1 MFNQMN
7 SKYSNMIQYDY
18 SIYRMFIFLLFI
30 IILIPEGVFAKKKPF
45 KGKDRYNRQIS
56 EGIENNG
63 DTLSVT
69 YIAFHPFQIDT
80 TKMAVNKIAGRLTKQ
95 EIDIFKNFSEVYKF
109 ADEGPKE
116 ELYVVQGSQIDS
128 IFYDGLFG
136 FKKIVIPS
144 DANKKFSHY
153 YEKGLKEGEWIEWF
167 VDESPREI
175 YNYKKDLL
183 EGSYAIYDSASA
195 QKIIEKMY
203 KKDLLHGVWKEWY
216 LDNTL
221 KLEYSYKND
230 NLHGV
235 SIDYDSTGKKD
246 SEKMYKEGLKDGE
259 WNFYNDDVVLVRVE
273 VYNDDL
279 KDGLWYTKDLE
290 TRDIHYEEY
299 REDKFIVRYTEH
311 YYPNFQLME
320 KYAYKDSLPHGK
332 WIGYYKDG
340 ETKHVKRFEDG
351 KKQGKWQYY
360 TELGDVHTLELF
372 ENDKRNGEWYKRL
385 EGKDIQYQ
393 FWDMD
398 SLISEYA
405 DLHYPNGQLKEKIS
419 YKEGLKDGKFTGYYQ
434 NGSKKY
440 VKRYEDDIPAGKW
453 QYYTMAGKTNAEE
466 IYVDGKRDDE
476 WYRLEQNGDVYY
488 QFWDM
493 DSLISEYADLHYPN
507 GQLIEKISYKEG
519 LKDGKFTGYY
529 ESGETKHKKKYTE
542 DKPDG
547 KWQFFTAGG
556 DKNEEQIYAEG
567 KKVEEWY
574 RIDEKGDTYYQF
586 WDQDSLISEYAD
598 LHYSNGQLIE
608 KISYKDGLKDGKFT
622 GYYPSGKVE
631 YIKRYE
637 EDKPMGEWKF
647 VKEDGS
653 TKKIE
658 RYEMGKKNEEWITY
672 EENGDVYYQYWV
684 QDSLISEYADLH
696 YPNGQLIEKIS
707 YKEGKKNGKFTGY
720 YESGQTKY
728 IRTYKDDKLE
738 GKYADYTESGQILL
752 KQSYVNDLLDGAS
765 KEWYLNGKVKV
776 KTSYTAGKLNGGF
789 MSYDS
794 LGRKETK
801 GEYEMG
807 LKTGDWLTWYPS
819 GKKKERLSY
828 FSGKANGMYSL
839 WDEEG
844 RIIKEGEYSNDLKHG
859 VWITFDPDLKRQESY
874 EYYDMGVAKLKYF
887 FKYYDNGNLMEEP
900 SFTEYFRDGEWRQ
913 LFDNERL
920 QYLTTYSMGKKYG
933 LYEEWTINKELVQ
946 RGYYEYDLMSALWT
960 YAKNDSVIKYE
971 VYDADSIIDGFVY
984 EYYENDQSK
993 ADAVFLENGK
1003 RDQKW
1008 YTYFEEGKDST
1019 ISVYDGGKMTGTW
1032 YVNYDSTFEV
1042 FTETNYENNLKHG
1055 DYKEWYIDEN
1065 PMVEGYYEY
1074 GKKHLLW
1081 AFWDERGYQRFEEW
1095 RMGELYDTFEYEY
1108 YDNGQL
1114 KEEPSYK
1121 NRKKHGKWFRYFPD
1135 GEISGV
1141 REFANGKRVGEW
1153 VDYYRKD
1160 EIAFQGIYKDDKK
1173 DGPWIWYYMNRGE
1186 PGEEGNIM
1194 SEVKFSNGELISE
1207 KCYKRED
1214 NQEINCQEIFGEN
1227 DYRFAE
1233 KK

>member
-1 MFNQMN
+1 MI
-7 SKYSNMIQYDY
+7 SKYITINAH
-18 SIYRMFIFLLFI
+18 IYFARKIVVLFLLLLFI
-30 IILIPEGVFAKKKPF
+30 PNGLLGKKKPF
-45 KGKDRYNRQIS
+45 IGKDRYNRQIS
-56 EGIENNG
+56 EGVENNG

-95 EIDIFKNFSEVYKF
+95 EIDIFKNFAEVYKF

-221 KLEYSYKND
+221 RLEYSYKND

-466 IYVDGKRDDE
+466 IYVDGKRNDE

>member
-1 MFNQMN
+1 MI
-7 SKYSNMIQYDY
+7 SKYITINAH
-18 SIYRMFIFLLFI
+18 IYFARKIVVLFLLLLFI
-30 IILIPEGVFAKKKPF
+30 PNGLLGKKKPF
-45 KGKDRYNRQIS
+45 IGKDRYNRQIS
-56 EGIENNG
+56 EGVENNG

-95 EIDIFKNFSEVYKF
+95 EIDIFKNFAEVYKF

-183 EGSYAIYDSASA
+183 EGPYAIYDSASA

-466 IYVDGKRDDE
+466 IYVDGKRNDE

-608 KISYKDGLKDGKFT
+608 KISYKEGLKDGKFT

>member
-1 MFNQMN
+1 MI
-7 SKYSNMIQYDY
+7 SKYITINTH
-18 SIYRMFIFLLFI
+18 IYFARKIVVLFLLLLFI
-30 IILIPEGVFAKKKPF
+30 PNGLLGKKKPF
-45 KGKDRYNRQIS
+45 IGKDRYNRQIS
-56 EGIENNG
+56 EGVENNG

-95 EIDIFKNFSEVYKF
+95 EIDIFKNFAEVYKF

-1008 YTYFEEGKDST
+1008 FTYFEEGKDST

>member
-1 MFNQMN
+1 MI
-7 SKYSNMIQYDY
+7 SKYITINAH
-18 SIYRMFIFLLFI
+18 IYFARKIVVLFLLLLFI
-30 IILIPEGVFAKKKPF
+30 PNGLLGKKKPF
-45 KGKDRYNRQIS
+45 IGKDRYNRQIS
-56 EGIENNG
+56 EGVENNG

-95 EIDIFKNFSEVYKF
+95 EIDIFKNFAEVYKF

-183 EGSYAIYDSASA
+183 EGPYAIYDSASA

-1032 YVNYDSTFEV
+1032 YVNYDSTFVV

>member
-1 MFNQMN
+1 MI
-7 SKYSNMIQYDY
+7 SKYITINAH
-18 SIYRMFIFLLFI
+18 IYFARKIVVLFLLLLFI
-30 IILIPEGVFAKKKPF
+30 PNGLLGKKKPF
-45 KGKDRYNRQIS
+45 IGKDRYNRQIS
-56 EGIENNG
+56 EGVENNG

-95 EIDIFKNFSEVYKF
+95 EIDIFKNFAEVYKF

-183 EGSYAIYDSASA
+183 EGPYAIYDSASA

-393 FWDMD
+393 FCDMD

>member
-1 MFNQMN
+1 MI
-7 SKYSNMIQYDY
+7 SKYITINTH
-18 SIYRMFIFLLFI
+18 IYFARKIVVLFLFLLFI
-30 IILIPEGVFAKKKPF
+30 PNGLLGKKKPF
-45 KGKDRYNRQIS
+45 IGKDRYNRQIS
-56 EGIENNG
+56 EGVENNG

-95 EIDIFKNFSEVYKF
+95 EIDIFKNFAEVYKF

>member
-1 MFNQMN
+1 MI
-7 SKYSNMIQYDY
+7 SKYITINAH
-18 SIYRMFIFLLFI
+18 IYFARKIVVLFLLLLFI
-30 IILIPEGVFAKKKPF
+30 PNGLLGKKKPF
-45 KGKDRYNRQIS
+45 IGKDRYNRQIS
-56 EGIENNG
+56 EGVENNG

-95 EIDIFKNFSEVYKF
+95 EIDIFKNFAEVYKF

-385 EGKDIQYQ
+385 EGKDVQYQ

>member
-1 MFNQMN
+1 MI
-7 SKYSNMIQYDY
+7 SKYITINAH
-18 SIYRMFIFLLFI
+18 IYFARKIVVLFLLLLFI
-30 IILIPEGVFAKKKPF
+30 PNGLLGKKKPF
-45 KGKDRYNRQIS
+45 IGKDRYNRQIS
-56 EGIENNG
+56 EGVENNG

-95 EIDIFKNFSEVYKF
+95 EIDIFKNFAEVYKF

-183 EGSYAIYDSASA
+183 EGPYAIYDSASA

-608 KISYKDGLKDGKFT
+608 KISYKEGLKDGKFT

-1186 PGEEGNIM
+1186 PGEEGSIM

>member
-1 MFNQMN
+1 MI
-7 SKYSNMIQYDY
+7 SKYITINVHTYFARKIVVL
-18 SIYRMFIFLLFI
+18 FLLLLFI
-30 IILIPEGVFAKKKPF
+30 PNGLLGKKKPF
-45 KGKDRYNRQIS
+45 IGKDRYNRQIS
-56 EGIENNG
+56 EGVENNG

-95 EIDIFKNFSEVYKF
+95 EIDIFKNFAEVYKF
-109 ADEGPKE
+109 AEEGPKE

-183 EGSYAIYDSASA
+183 EGPYAIYDSASA

>member
-1 MFNQMN
+1 MI
-7 SKYSNMIQYDY
+7 SKYITINAH
-18 SIYRMFIFLLFI
+18 IYFARKIVVLFLLLLFI
-30 IILIPEGVFAKKKPF
+30 PNGLLGKKKPF
-45 KGKDRYNRQIS
+45 IGKDRYNRQIS
-56 EGIENNG
+56 EGVENNG

-95 EIDIFKNFSEVYKF
+95 EIDIFKNFAEVYKF

-608 KISYKDGLKDGKFT
+608 KISYKEGLKDGKFT

-1055 DYKEWYIDEN
+1055 YYKEWYIDEN

>member
-1 MFNQMN
+1 MI
-7 SKYSNMIQYDY
+7 SKYITINAH
-18 SIYRMFIFLLFI
+18 IYFARKIVVLFLLLLFI
-30 IILIPEGVFAKKKPF
+30 PNGLLGKKKPF
-45 KGKDRYNRQIS
+45 IGKDRYNRQIS
-56 EGIENNG
+56 EGVENNG

-95 EIDIFKNFSEVYKF
+95 EIDIFKNFAEVYKF

-221 KLEYSYKND
+221 RLEYSYKND

-1019 ISVYDGGKMTGTW
+1019 ISVYDGGKMTGAW
-1032 YVNYDSTFEV
+1032 YVHYDSTFEI

>member
-1 MFNQMN
+1 MI
-7 SKYSNMIQYDY
+7 SKYITINAH
-18 SIYRMFIFLLFI
+18 IYFARKIVVLFLLLLFI
-30 IILIPEGVFAKKKPF
+30 PNGLLGKKKPF
-45 KGKDRYNRQIS
+45 IGKDRYNRQIS
-56 EGIENNG
+56 EGVENNG

-95 EIDIFKNFSEVYKF
+95 EIDIFKNFAEVYKF

-183 EGSYAIYDSASA
+183 EGPYAIYDSASA

-221 KLEYSYKND
+221 KLEYLYKND

-608 KISYKDGLKDGKFT
+608 KISYKEGLKDGKFT

>member
-1 MFNQMN
+1 MI
-7 SKYSNMIQYDY
+7 SKYITINAH
-18 SIYRMFIFLLFI
+18 IYFARKIVVLFLLLLFI
-30 IILIPEGVFAKKKPF
+30 PNGLLGKKKPF
-45 KGKDRYNRQIS
+45 IGKDRYNRQIS
-56 EGIENNG
+56 EGVENNG

-95 EIDIFKNFSEVYKF
+95 EIDIFKNFAEVYKF

-183 EGSYAIYDSASA
+183 EGPYAIYDSASA

-290 TRDIHYEEY
+290 TRDVHYEEY

>member
-1 MFNQMN
+1 MI
-7 SKYSNMIQYDY
+7 SKYITINVHTYFARKIVVL
-18 SIYRMFIFLLFI
+18 FLLLLFI
-30 IILIPEGVFAKKKPF
+30 PNGLLGKKKPF
-45 KGKDRYNRQIS
+45 IGKDRYNRQIS
-56 EGIENNG
+56 EGVENNG

-95 EIDIFKNFSEVYKF
+95 EIDIFKNFAEVYKF

-183 EGSYAIYDSASA
+183 EGPYAIYDSASA

>member
-1 MFNQMN
+1 MKPKYFNLN
-7 SKYSNMIQYDY
+7 VHSY
-18 SIYRMFIFLLFI
+18 FIDRIVVLSLLLFF
-30 IILIPEGVFAKKKPF
+30 IPDGLFGKKKPF
-45 KGKDRYNRQIS
+45 IGKDRYNRQIS

-69 YIAFHPFQIDT
+69 YVAFHPFQIDT
-80 TKMAVNKIAGRLTKQ
+80 TKMAINKIAGRLTKQ
-95 EIDIFKNFSEVYKF
+95 EIDIFKNFADVYKF

-136 FKKIVIPS
+136 FKKVVIPS

-153 YEKGLKEGEWIEWF
+153 YEKGLKEGEWTEWF

-175 YNYKKDLL
+175 YHYKKDLL
-183 EGSYAIYDSASA
+183 DGSYAIFDSASG

-203 KKDLLHGVWKEWY
+203 KKDVLNGQWKEWY

-230 NLHGV
+230 NRHGI

-246 SEKMYKEGLKDGE
+246 SEKMYKDGLKDGE

-273 VYNDDL
+273 IYNDDL
-279 KDGLWYTKDLE
+279 KDGLWYTKDLD

-332 WIGYYKDG
+332 WIGYHKDG

-360 TELGDVHTLELF
+360 TELGDIHTLELF
-372 ENDKRNGEWYKRL
+372 ENDKRNGEWYKKAD
-385 EGKDIQYQ
+385 GKDVNYQ

-434 NGSKKY
+434 NGAKKY
-440 VKRYEDDIPAGKW
+440 VKRYEQDLPAGKW

-466 IYVDGKRDDE
+466 IYVEGKRNDE
-476 WYRLEQNGDVYY
+476 WYRLEENGDVYY

-519 LKDGKFTGYY
+519 
-529 ESGETKHKKKYTE
+529 
-542 DKPDG
+542 
-547 KWQFFTAGG
+547 
-556 DKNEEQIYAEG
+556 
-567 KKVEEWY
+567 
-574 RIDEKGDTYYQF
+574 R
-586 WDQDSLISEYAD
+586 
-598 LHYSNGQLIE
+598 
-608 KISYKDGLKDGKFT
+608 
-622 GYYPSGKVE
+622 
-631 YIKRYE
+631 
-637 EDKPMGEWKF
+637 
-647 VKEDGS
+647 
-653 TKKIE
+653 
-658 RYEMGKKNEEWITY
+658 
-672 EENGDVYYQYWV
+672 
-684 QDSLISEYADLH
+684 
-696 YPNGQLIEKIS
+696 
-707 YKEGKKNGKFTGY
+707 KNGKFTGY

-752 KQSYVNDLLDGAS
+752 KQSYANDLLDGAS
-765 KEWYLNGKVKV
+765 KEWYLNGEVKV
-776 KTSYTAGKLNGGF
+776 KSSYTAGKLNGGF

-801 GEYEMG
+801 GEYDMG

-900 SFTEYFRDGEWRQ
+900 SFTEYFRDGEWKQ

-933 LYEEWTINKELVQ
+933 LYEEWTIKKELVQ

-984 EYYENDQSK
+984 EYYDNDQSK

-1019 ISVYDGGKMTGTW
+1019 ISVYDGGKKTGAW
-1032 YVNYDSTFEV
+1032 YVHFDSTFEIS
-1042 FTETNYENNLKHG
+1042 TETNYENNLKHG

-1081 AFWDERGYQRFEEW
+1081 AFWDEKGYQRFEEW

-1108 YDNGQL
+1108 YENGQL

-1121 NRKKHGKWFRYFPD
+1121 NRKKHGQWFRYFPD

-1141 REFANGKRVGEW
+1141 REFANGKRAGEW

-1160 EIAFQGIYKDDKK
+1160 EIAFQGVYRDDKK

-1194 SEVKFSNGELISE
+1194 SEVKFNNGELISE

-1214 NQEINCQEIFGEN
+1214 SEEINCQEIFGEN
-1227 DYRFAE
+1227 DYRFAD

>member
-1 MFNQMN
+1 MI
-7 SKYSNMIQYDY
+7 SKYITINAH
-18 SIYRMFIFLLFI
+18 IYFARKIVVLFLLLLFI
-30 IILIPEGVFAKKKPF
+30 PNGLLGKKKPF
-45 KGKDRYNRQIS
+45 IGKDRYNRQIS
-56 EGIENNG
+56 EGVENNG

-95 EIDIFKNFSEVYKF
+95 EIDIFKNFAEVYKF

-183 EGSYAIYDSASA
+183 EGPYAIYDSASA

-221 KLEYSYKND
+221 KLEYLYKND

>member
-1 MFNQMN
+1 MI
-7 SKYSNMIQYDY
+7 SKYITINAH
-18 SIYRMFIFLLFI
+18 IYFARKIVVLFLLLLFI
-30 IILIPEGVFAKKKPF
+30 PNGLLGKKKPF
-45 KGKDRYNRQIS
+45 IGKDRYNRQIS
-56 EGIENNG
+56 EGVENNG

-95 EIDIFKNFSEVYKF
+95 EIDIFKNFAEVYKF

-183 EGSYAIYDSASA
+183 EGPYAIYDSASA

-801 GEYEMG
+801 GEYDMG

>member
-1 MFNQMN
+1 MI
-7 SKYSNMIQYDY
+7 SKYITINAH
-18 SIYRMFIFLLFI
+18 IYFARKIVVLFLLLLFI
-30 IILIPEGVFAKKKPF
+30 PNGLLGKKKPF
-45 KGKDRYNRQIS
+45 IGKDRYNRQIS
-56 EGIENNG
+56 EGVENNG

-95 EIDIFKNFSEVYKF
+95 EIDIFKNFAEVYKF

-183 EGSYAIYDSASA
+183 EGPYAIYDSASA

-279 KDGLWYTKDLE
+279 KDGLWYTKDLK
-290 TRDIHYEEY
+290 TRDVHYEEY

>member
-1 MFNQMN
+1 MI
-7 SKYSNMIQYDY
+7 SKYITINAH
-18 SIYRMFIFLLFI
+18 IYFARKIVVLFLLLLFI
-30 IILIPEGVFAKKKPF
+30 PNGLLGKKKPF
-45 KGKDRYNRQIS
+45 IGKDRYNRQIS
-56 EGIENNG
+56 EGVENNG

-95 EIDIFKNFSEVYKF
+95 EIDIFKNFAEVYKF

-183 EGSYAIYDSASA
+183 EGPYAIYDSASA

-221 KLEYSYKND
+221 KLEYLYKND

-1019 ISVYDGGKMTGTW
+1019 ISVYDGGKMTGAW

>member
-1 MFNQMN
+1 MI
-7 SKYSNMIQYDY
+7 SKYITINTH
-18 SIYRMFIFLLFI
+18 IYFARKIVVLFLFLLFI
-30 IILIPEGVFAKKKPF
+30 PNGLLGKKKPF
-45 KGKDRYNRQIS
+45 IGKDRYNRQIS
-56 EGIENNG
+56 EGVENNG

-95 EIDIFKNFSEVYKF
+95 EIDIFKNFAEVYKF

-608 KISYKDGLKDGKFT
+608 KISYKEGLKDGKFT